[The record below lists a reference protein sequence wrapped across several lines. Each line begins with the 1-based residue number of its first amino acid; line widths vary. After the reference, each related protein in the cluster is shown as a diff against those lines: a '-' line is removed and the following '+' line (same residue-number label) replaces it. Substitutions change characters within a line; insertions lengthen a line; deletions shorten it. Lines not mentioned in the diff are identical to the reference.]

1 MRNSP
6 TVERETLPNAQSPIA
21 SRQSAFAPKTYFRLA
36 WRHTRRRPLQSLFFV
51 LGVAIGVAMIVAI
64 DLANGSAARA
74 FTLGTETVTG
84 RATHQIFG
92 GPSGL
97 DEQVYTQLRTEL
109 GYRLSAPVVE
119 GYVSAGQLDAQP
131 MRLLGIDPLAD
142 APFRSYLGTGEG
154 LLNGADFLAGLMVQ
168 PNSFLLSTAVAE
180 RYGLQSGDE
189 LIVGVGSGEVALEI
203 VGLLAPTDDLSR
215 RALDGVLITDIAT
228 AQEVLGRVGKLDRI
242 DLIIPE
248 ANADQTIQAIAALLP
263 ASARIETAAAR
274 TGAVNE
280 MTAAFSLNLTA
291 LSLLA
296 LVVGMFLIYNTVTFS
311 VIQRRPVIGTL
322 RALGMT
328 RGEIYLLILLEALV
342 LGLIGTLL
350 GLVLGVIMGRGAVQL
365 VTQTVNDLFFVV
377 AVREIELP
385 LFTLLKGGVIGV
397 FAALLGAALP
407 AYEATSVEPAGALKR
422 SDIEDR
428 TRQALPWLSAGGGL
442 LLLLG
447 LALLIPEWNLV
458 IAFIGLF
465 AVILGGA
472 LLTPVLTLGMMQG
485 VARLEGQR
493 LGIIARMAPR
503 TVIRSLSRT
512 AVAVAALMVAVSV
525 IIGVGVMIG
534 SFRNTVEAWLEDVL
548 QADIFISPPA
558 LTGSQLAATLEP
570 TLAARLQALPGIS
583 SLATNRTVEVVALLE
598 PAGANG
604 TAGIVETTTPIRLVV
619 LSDDLAGADRNYR
632 SASGDWQATWQAVVG
647 GGVIINE
654 PMANRFDLTVG
665 DPVAIQTD
673 RGVENFSI
681 VGVAVDFDVRPVVTL
696 YDPVYRQ
703 FWDDSAISAIALFV
717 APGINVE
724 EKVNEI
730 RAAFGGEQSLL
741 VRSNRGTRQS
751 ALEVFD
757 RTFAITVALQLL
769 ATLVA
774 FIGILSTLMSLQ
786 LERNREIGVLR
797 ATGMTRRQLWRL
809 SMFETGLIGGSAGLI
824 AMPMGLAL
832 AVILIYIINLR
843 SFGWTLE
850 MQMQPGEFGQAFLVA
865 VGAALL
871 AGLYPAWRMGQM
883 QPATAV
889 RSE

>member
-6 TVERETLPNAQSPIA
+6 TVEHETLPNPQSSIA

-64 DLANGSAARA
+64 DLANGSAQRA

-97 DEQVYTQLRTEL
+97 DEQVYTRLRTEL

-119 GYVSAGQLDAQP
+119 GYVRAPQLDAQP

-142 APFRSYLGTGEG
+142 APFRSYLGTSNGIMS
-154 LLNGADFLAGLMVQ
+154 GADFLTPMMVQ
-168 PNSFLLSTAVAE
+168 PNSILLSTAVAE
-180 RYGLQSGDE
+180 RYGLKSGDP
-189 LIVGVGSGEVALEI
+189 LVVGVGNGEQTLTI

-242 DLIIPE
+242 DLIVPE
-248 ANADQTIQAIAALLP
+248 AEAKSTIAAIGALLP
-263 ASARIETAAAR
+263 PSARIETAAAR

-311 VIQRRPVIGTL
+311 VIQRRPVLGTL

-328 RGEIYLLILLEALV
+328 RAEIYLLILLEALV

-350 GLVLGVIMGRGAVQL
+350 GLVLGVLMGRGAVQL

-385 LFTLLKGGVIGV
+385 IFTLVKGGVIGV
-397 FAALLGAALP
+397 FAALLGAAIP

-428 TRQALPWLSAGGGL
+428 ARQALPWLSVGGVL

-447 LALLIPEWNLV
+447 LALLIPEWNLIV
-458 IAFIGLF
+458 AFIGLF

-472 LLTPVLTLGMMQG
+472 LLTPLLTLGMMQG
-485 VARLEGQR
+485 VAWLEGQR

-548 QADIFISPPA
+548 QADIFISPPS
-558 LTGSQLAATLEP
+558 LSGSQLVATLDP
-570 TLAARLQALPGIS
+570 ALADKLRALPGITK
-583 SLATNRTVEVVALLE
+583 LATNRTVEVVALLTP
-598 PAGANG
+598 PA
-604 TAGIVETTTPIRLVV
+604 AGSDGVVEATTPIRLVV

-665 DPVAIQTD
+665 DQIAIQTD
-673 RGVENFSI
+673 RGVQNFPI

-696 YDPVYRQ
+696 YDPIYRQ

-717 APGINVE
+717 APGVDVE

-730 RAAFGGEQSLL
+730 RATFGSEQSLL
-741 VRSNRGTRQS
+741 VRSNRGTRQG

-786 LERNREIGVLR
+786 LERSREIGVLR

-809 SMFETGLIGGSAGLI
+809 SMLETGLIGSSAGLI

-832 AVILIYIINLR
+832 AIILIYIINLR

-865 VGAALL
+865 LGAALL
-871 AGLYPAWRMGQM
+871 AGIYPAWRMGQM
-883 QPATAV
+883 QPAVAV

>member
-1 MRNSP
+1 MNRQ
-6 TVERETLPNAQSPIA
+6 TTGAETRTTLQ
-21 SRQSAFAPKTYFRLA
+21 APFVLRTYLRLA

-74 FTLGTETVTG
+74 FALGTETVTG
-84 RATHQIFG
+84 KATHQIFG

-97 DEQVYTQLRTEL
+97 DEAIYTRLRTEV

-119 GYVSAGQLDAQP
+119 GYVTAQQLDNQP
-131 MRLLGIDPLAD
+131 MRLLGIDPFAD
-142 APFRSYLGTGEG
+142 APFRSYLGSSAIAP
-154 LLNGADFLAGLMVQ
+154 GAADYLTSMMVQ
-168 PNSFLLSTAVAE
+168 PNSILLSTAVAT
-180 RYGLQSGDE
+180 RYGLQSGDQ
-189 LIVGVGSGEVALEI
+189 LRVKVGSTEQALTI
-203 VGLLAPTDDLSR
+203 GGLLDPTDDLSR
-215 RALDGVLITDIAT
+215 RALDGLLITDIAA
-228 AQEVLGRVGKLDRI
+228 AQEILGRIGKLDRI
-242 DLIIPE
+242 DLIVSE
-248 ANADQTIQAIAALLP
+248 AAAAATLPTIAAILP
-263 ASARIETAAAR
+263 PSARIETAAAR
-274 TGAVNE
+274 SGAVNE

-311 VIQRRPVIGTL
+311 VVQRRPVLGTL

-328 RGEIYLLILLEALV
+328 RSEIYVLILLEAAV

-350 GLVLGVIMGRGAVQL
+350 GLGLGVVLGRGAVQL

-377 AVREIELP
+377 AVREVEIP

-397 FAALLGAALP
+397 FAALLGAAIP

-422 SDIEDR
+422 SDIEER
-428 TRQALPWLSAGGGL
+428 TRRALPWLSSGAVL

-458 IAFIGLF
+458 VAFAGLF

-472 LLTPVLTLGMMQG
+472 LLTPLLTLGMMQG
-485 VARLEGQR
+485 ITWLEGQR

-503 TVIRSLSRT
+503 TVTRSLSRT

-558 LTGSQLAATLEP
+558 LTGSQLAATLDP
-570 TLAARLQALPGIS
+570 ALAAQLRAFPGITN
-583 SLATNRTVEVVALLE
+583 LATNRTVEVVALLQQ
-598 PAGANG
+598 
-604 TAGIVETTTPIRLVV
+604 TAGEEADAILQSTTPIRLAV

-632 SASGDWQATWQAVVG
+632 RALGDWQTTWQSLEA
-647 GGVIINE
+647 GGVTINE

-665 DPVAIQTD
+665 DQLAIQTD
-673 RGVENFSI
+673 RGVQQFPI
-681 VGVAVDFDVRPVVTL
+681 VGVAVDFDVRPVVTI
-696 YDPVYRQ
+696 YDPIYRQ
-703 FWDDSAISAIALFV
+703 FWDDRQISAIALFV
-717 APGINVE
+717 APGVDVE
-724 EKVNEI
+724 AKVNEI
-730 RAAFGGEQSLL
+730 RAALGGEQSLL
-741 VRSNRGTRQS
+741 VRSNRGTRQN

-786 LERNREIGVLR
+786 LERSREIGVLR

-809 SMFETGLIGGSAGLI
+809 SMLETGLIGSSAGLI

-832 AVILIYIINLR
+832 AIILIYIINLR

-865 VGAALL
+865 LGAALL